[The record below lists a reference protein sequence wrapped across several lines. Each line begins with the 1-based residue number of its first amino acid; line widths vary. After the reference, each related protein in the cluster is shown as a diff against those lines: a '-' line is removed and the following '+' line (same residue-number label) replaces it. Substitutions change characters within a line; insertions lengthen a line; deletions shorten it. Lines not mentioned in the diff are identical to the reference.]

1 MSGHSKW
8 ATIHRK
14 KGLLDAARGKVFQKL
29 AKEIMVAAKGGSPDP
44 SQNAALRL
52 VIDKAKAPEAIAYC
66 SFSTYLQLSVC
77 TDTISLT
84 VLLNLS

>member
-1 MSGHSKW
+1 MIDEVSNIQDHTRRFLQYVISSL
-8 ATIHRK
+8 TN
-14 KGLLDAARGKVFQKL
+14 VN
-29 AKEIMVAAKGGSPDP
+29 S
-44 SQNAALRL
+44 